1 MAKKKPEAVDT
12 LENLLNLVSTPF
24 PSTPQKE
31 QVGTAEKE
39 DYTPQTKPNKKK
51 KIKGFVITDENIHR
65 LEEMRAILVKK
76 FYKVDYSLI
85 INLAIEHYYN
95 YLKQEDQT

>member
-1 MAKKKPEAVDT
+1 MAKKKPDT
-12 LENLLNLVSTPF
+12 IDLVENLLNPVSMPL
-24 PSTPQKE
+24 PSTTQKE
-31 QVGTAEKE
+31 HIGTAEKE
-39 DYTPQTKPNKKK
+39 DHTPQTKPKKK

-95 YLKQEDQT
+95 YLKREG

>member
-1 MAKKKPEAVDT
+1 MAKKKPETGD
-12 LENLLNLVSTPF
+12 LLDNMLNTVSTPF

-31 QVGTAEKE
+31 HIDMVEKE
-39 DYTPQTKPNKKK
+39 NYIPQTKPKKK

-65 LEEMRAILVKK
+65 LEELRAILVKK

>member
-1 MAKKKPEAVDT
+1 MAKKKPEAGDT
-12 LENLLNLVSTPF
+12 LENLLNPVSTPF

-31 QVGTAEKE
+31 HMDTAEKE
-39 DYTPQTKPNKKK
+39 DYTPQTKPKKK

-65 LEEMRAILVKK
+65 LEEMRAILVKR

-95 YLKQEDQT
+95 YLKREG

>member
-1 MAKKKPEAVDT
+1 MAKKKPEAGDL
-12 LENLLNLVSTPF
+12 LENLLNPVSTPF

-31 QVGTAEKE
+31 HIDTTEKE
-39 DYTPQTKPNKKK
+39 DYTPQTKPKKK

-95 YLKQEDQT
+95 YLKREEGT

>member
-1 MAKKKPEAVDT
+1 MAKKKPEAGD
-12 LENLLNLVSTPF
+12 LLDNMLNRVSSPF
-24 PSTPQKE
+24 PQKE
-31 QVGTAEKE
+31 QMDTAEETK
-39 DYTPQTKPNKKK
+39 YTPQTKPKKK
-51 KIKGFVITDENIHR
+51 KIKGFVITEENIHR

>member
-1 MAKKKPEAVDT
+1 MAKKKPEAGD
-12 LENLLNLVSTPF
+12 LLDNMLNSVSSPF
-24 PSTPQKE
+24 PPTPQKE
-31 QVGTAEKE
+31 QMDTAEKPE
-39 DYTPQTKPNKKK
+39 YTPQAKPKKK
-51 KIKGFVITDENIHR
+51 KVKGFVIKDENIHK

-95 YLKQEDQT
+95 YLKREG

>member
-1 MAKKKPEAVDT
+1 MAKKKPEQED
-12 LENLLNLVSTPF
+12 LLDDVVNRVSSPF
-24 PSTPQKE
+24 PPIPQKE
-31 QVGTAEKE
+31 QMDTAEESK
-39 DYTPQTKPNKKK
+39 YTPQAKPKKK

-76 FYKVDYSLI
+76 FYKIDYSLI

-95 YLKQEDQT
+95 YLRQEDKA

>member
-12 LENLLNLVSTPF
+12 LENFLNPVSTPF

-31 QVGTAEKE
+31 HIGTAEE
-39 DYTPQTKPNKKK
+39 TEYTSQAKTKKK

>member
-1 MAKKKPEAVDT
+1 MAKKKPEAGD
-12 LENLLNLVSTPF
+12 LLDSMLNRVSSPF
-24 PSTPQKE
+24 PSIQQKE
-31 QVGTAEKE
+31 QIDTAEETKH
-39 DYTPQTKPNKKK
+39 TPQTKPKKK

-95 YLKQEDQT
+95 YLKREGQT

>member
-1 MAKKKPEAVDT
+1 MAKKRPEAGD
-12 LENLLNLVSTPF
+12 LLDNMLNRVSS
-24 PSTPQKE
+24 PSPSIQQKE
-31 QVGTAEKE
+31 QIATAEETK
-39 DYTPQTKPNKKK
+39 YTPQTKPKKK

-95 YLKQEDQT
+95 YLKQKDQT

>member
-12 LENLLNLVSTPF
+12 LENFLNPVSTPF
-24 PSTPQKE
+24 PSTSQKE
-31 QVGTAEKE
+31 HIGTAEE
-39 DYTPQTKPNKKK
+39 TEYTSQSKTKKK

-95 YLKQEDQT
+95 YLKKEEGT

>member
-1 MAKKKPEAVDT
+1 MAKKKPEPGD
-12 LENLLNLVSTPF
+12 LLDSMLNRVSSPF
-24 PSTPQKE
+24 PTMPQKE
-31 QVGTAEKE
+31 QMDMAEETK
-39 DYTPQTKPNKKK
+39 YTPQAKPKKK

>member
-1 MAKKKPEAVDT
+1 MAKKRPEVEDT
-12 LENLLNLVSTPF
+12 LENMLNRVSCPF
-24 PSTPQKE
+24 PSIQQKE
-31 QVGTAEKE
+31 QMDTAEETK
-39 DYTPQTKPNKKK
+39 YTPQAKPKKK

-95 YLKQEDQT
+95 YLKKEEET

>member
-1 MAKKKPEAVDT
+1 MAKKKPEAGD
-12 LENLLNLVSTPF
+12 LLDNMLNSVSSPF
-24 PSTPQKE
+24 PSIQQKE
-31 QVGTAEKE
+31 QMDTVEETKH
-39 DYTPQTKPNKKK
+39 TPQAKPKKK

-65 LEEMRAILVKK
+65 LEEMRAILVKR

-95 YLKQEDQT
+95 YLKKEEGR

>member
-1 MAKKKPEAVDT
+1 MARKKPETGD
-12 LENLLNLVSTPF
+12 LLDNMLNSVSSPL
-24 PSTPQKE
+24 PSIQQKE
-31 QVGTAEKE
+31 RMDTAEATE
-39 DYTPQTKPNKKK
+39 YTSQAKPKKK
-51 KIKGFVITDENIHR
+51 KIKGFVITDKNIHR
-65 LEEMRAILVKK
+65 LEEMRAILVKR

>member
-1 MAKKKPEAVDT
+1 MAKKRPEAGD
-12 LENLLNLVSTPF
+12 LLDNMLNHVSSPF
-24 PSTPQKE
+24 PPIPQKE
-31 QVGTAEKE
+31 QMDTVEETK
-39 DYTPQTKPNKKK
+39 YTPQTKPKKK

>member
-1 MAKKKPEAVDT
+1 MAKKKPESAD
-12 LENLLNLVSTPF
+12 LLDSMLSRVSSPF
-24 PSTPQKE
+24 SPIPQKE
-31 QVGTAEKE
+31 QMDTAEE
-39 DYTPQTKPNKKK
+39 IQYTPQAEPKKK

-95 YLKQEDQT
+95 YLKREG

>member
-12 LENLLNLVSTPF
+12 LDSMLNSVSSPL
-24 PSTPQKE
+24 PSIQQKE
-31 QVGTAEKE
+31 QMDTAEETK
-39 DYTPQTKPNKKK
+39 YTPQTKPKKK

-95 YLKQEDQT
+95 YLKREEGT

>member
-1 MAKKKPEAVDT
+1 MAKKRPEAGD
-12 LENLLNLVSTPF
+12 LLDNMLNRVSSPF
-24 PSTPQKE
+24 PSMQQKE
-31 QVGTAEKE
+31 QIDTAEETK
-39 DYTPQTKPNKKK
+39 YTPQAKPKKK
-51 KIKGFVITDENIHR
+51 KIKGFVITDENIYR

-95 YLKQEDQT
+95 YLKREGQT

>member
-1 MAKKKPEAVDT
+1 MAKKKPEAGDT
-12 LENLLNLVSTPF
+12 LENFLNPVSTPF

-31 QVGTAEKE
+31 HIGTAEKE
-39 DYTPQTKPNKKK
+39 DYTPQTKPKKK
-51 KIKGFVITDENIHR
+51 KIKGFVISDENIHK

-85 INLAIEHYYN
+85 INLAIEHYYK

>member
-1 MAKKKPEAVDT
+1 MAKKRPDT
-12 LENLLNLVSTPF
+12 IDLVENLLNPVSTPF

-31 QVGTAEKE
+31 HIGTAEKE
-39 DYTPQTKPNKKK
+39 DYTPQAKPKKK

>member
-1 MAKKKPEAVDT
+1 MAKKRPDT
-12 LENLLNLVSTPF
+12 IDLVENLLNPVSTPF

-31 QVGTAEKE
+31 HIGMAEKE
-39 DYTPQTKPNKKK
+39 DYTPQTKPKKK

-95 YLKQEDQT
+95 YLKREEGT

>member
-1 MAKKKPEAVDT
+1 MAKKKPEAGDL
-12 LENLLNLVSTPF
+12 LENLLNPVSTPF

-31 QVGTAEKE
+31 HIDTTEKE
-39 DYTPQTKPNKKK
+39 DYTPQTKPKKK

-95 YLKQEDQT
+95 HLKREGQT

>member
-1 MAKKKPEAVDT
+1 MAKKKPEAGD
-12 LENLLNLVSTPF
+12 LLDDMLNRVSTPF

-31 QVGTAEKE
+31 HIDTTEKE
-39 DYTPQTKPNKKK
+39 DYTPQTKPKKK

-95 YLKQEDQT
+95 YLKREGQT